1 MGHNA
6 NTNYTVSSS
15 ITTENA
21 GDSVSTGTLPNQAGN
36 GSVILTITPNPGFT
50 VDAADFTIGS
60 IAPDNTST
68 VTGTTVN
75 PNTGNFY
82 SVIQYQFFSPN
93 VGGNNT
99 TLPNQVESVN
109 MFNSEYNYDATAN
122 TFTPVTANNLVYV
135 YVSFSNNFVM
145 PNTNVTLN
153 IDIDGSA
160 NATNAIQ
167 YPTVWETWS
176 SPLSNVNASGVADYT
191 ISAVGDTNLTNM
203 NLSTIVSGSPPGGTT
218 LLNISGLVD
227 DGVRTLLMTVTYET
241 NSGFYFSVLTES
253 EAFTAYGLADW
264 LPFFET
270 EIASET
276 FNTNGELTKRV
287 IEYYYTNPIIG
298 DPVQNPLGLNPAMP
312 TYGLGHLYV
321 YTVNT
326 QATVYPLAGGG
337 TGGVAPLALEPPFGP
352 LVSSTS
358 SSELGDEV
366 EDANPQVTTIP
377 DTTFFGEIKNVV
389 FNTDKEINA
398 IGGESRPISVYGTPG
413 ATYNIVVSN
422 GSETYDDSSD
432 TFTASATQ
440 IDGVIPDDG
449 INNHLIKFPRVT
461 STTTYTFTLNSEF
474 GTKLPANITDS
485 VTSNIGSIV
494 ANATRTFTISFNSAS
509 KVSAAMPANIV
520 FSFADLDSAATG
532 TNTFKAAFTGDIEET
547 FGMVDA
553 FADAPD
559 ATMLAAMSLTSG
571 SADGWQFGITGA
583 QFSSGEGIDNL
594 EEGIDSFTLTGTL
607 QIQSMGDSNVVYQMA
622 IDNLITVT

>member
-6 NTNYTVSSS
+6 NTNYTVTQS

-36 GSVILTITPNPGFT
+36 GSVILTITPNAGFS
-50 VDAADFTIGS
+50 VDAADFTIGGIVADS
-60 IAPDNTST
+60 TNNVTS
-68 VTGTTVN
+68 TTVN
-75 PNTGNFY
+75 PNTGNFLSAINY
-82 SVIQYQFFSPN
+82 NYISPN
-93 VGGNNT
+93 AGGTNT
-99 TLPNQVESVN
+99 ALPNQVENVVI
-109 MFNSEYNYDATAN
+109 FNSESNYDATAN
-122 TFTPVTANNLVYV
+122 TFIPVTANNLVYV
-135 YVSFSNNFVM
+135 YVFFTNTFVM
-145 PNTNVTLN
+145 PNTNLTLN

-167 YPTVWETWS
+167 YATAWETWS
-176 SPLSNVNASGVADYT
+176 SPMPNVPTDYT
-191 ISAVGDTNLTNM
+191 ISAVGNPNLTNM
-203 NLSTIVSGSPPGGTT
+203 NLNTIVSGSPPGGTT

-241 NSGFYFSVLTES
+241 SSGFYFSDLTES

-298 DPVQNPLGLNPAMP
+298 DPIQNPLGLNPNQP
-312 TYGLGHLYV
+312 TYGLGWLYV
-321 YTVNT
+321 YTVQT

-337 TGGVAPLALEPPFGP
+337 TGGVAPLAPQPPFGP
-352 LVSSTS
+352 LVSSAS

-366 EDANPQVTTIP
+366 EDVNPQVTTIP
-377 DTTFFGEIKNVV
+377 DTTFFGEIKNIV
-389 FNTDKEINA
+389 FDTDKEINA

-422 GSETYDDSSD
+422 GSNTYDDSSE
-432 TFTASATQ
+432 TFTSSATQ
-440 IDGVIPDDG
+440 IDGVMSDEG
-449 INNHLIKFPRVT
+449 VNNHLIKFPRVT

-474 GTKLPANITDS
+474 GTKLPENINDGE
-485 VTSNIGSIV
+485 TSNIGSIV

-509 KVSAAMPANIV
+509 KVSAAMPANVV
-520 FSFADLDSAATG
+520 FSFANLDAAATG
-532 TNTFKAAFTGDIEET
+532 TNTFKARFTGDVDEL
-547 FGMVDA
+547 FGMVDV
-553 FADAPD
+553 FAEAPD

-571 SADGWQFGITGA
+571 SATGWQFGITGA
-583 QFSSGEGIDNL
+583 QFGSGEGIDNL

-607 QIQSMGDSNVVYQMA
+607 QVQSMGDSNVVYQME